1 MAIAAIEQILAAQ
14 RGDGGWGSYPG
25 APIRTEPTA
34 LCTLALALSPAEP
47 DVARAADAGR
57 DWLAARQLDSGAWP
71 VGDDVPGSSWTT
83 SLAAL
88 ALSHFAGTVEQAE
101 RGARWLLSI
110 EGRGAPLWARILL
123 RFAPERQSV
132 VLDTELTGW
141 PWVDGT
147 FSWVEPT
154 AYALLALKRLRPRLS
169 PRRAPDRIDEAE
181 RMLLDRAIGGGG
193 WNYGNTEVFG
203 ETLWPYPD
211 TTALALLA
219 LHDRSDA
226 PAVSEGLDALGPMLK
241 ENGSLLAAGLG
252 LAALSAHGR
261 AVEGLME
268 RVGARAGGPLAGE
281 SRALAWAAIALVSPR
296 GVWGPLDA

>member
-1 MAIAAIEQILAAQ
+1 MANPAIEQILAAQ
-14 RGDGGWGSYPG
+14 RADGGWGSYPG
-25 APIRTEPTA
+25 TPARTEPTA
-34 LCTLALALSPAEP
+34 LCTLALARAPEEP
-47 DVARAADAGR
+47 DVTRAADAGR
-57 DWLAARQLDSGAWP
+57 DWLAGRQLDSGAWP
-71 VGDDVPGSSWTT
+71 VGDDVPGPSWTT
-83 SLAAL
+83 SLAIL

-101 RGARWLLSI
+101 RGAGWLLSI
-110 EGRGAPLWARILL
+110 EGRGAPLLARILL

-147 FSWVEPT
+147 FSWIEPT

-169 PRRAPDRIDEAE
+169 SRRTPGRIDQAE
-181 RMLLDRAIGGGG
+181 RMILDRAIRGGG

-226 PAVSEGLDALGPMLK
+226 PAVSEGLDALGGMLE
-241 ENGSLLAAGLG
+241 ENDSLLAGGLG
-252 LAALSAHGR
+252 LAAFSVHGR
-261 AVEGLME
+261 PADGLTA
-268 RVGARAGGPLAGE
+268 RVSARAARPLDGE
-281 SRALAWAAIALVSPR
+281 SRALAWAAIALVSTP
-296 GVWGPLDA
+296 GDWGPLDA